1 MLLTLL
7 LFLVVLGPMIFI
19 HEFGHFA
26 VAKLLKIKVEVFSLG
41 FGPRLLGF
49 NYGDTDYRVSA
60 IPLGGYVKMK
70 GETLDEDIE
79 GTGDEFLSRPRW
91 HRFLVLIAGPV
102 MNILSA
108 IAIPAAMAMFMFQ
121 SPAYLTQPA
130 VVGSVALGSA
140 AEKAGIQP
148 GDRIL
153 QIDGKTNPTWG
164 QVSDSTILRP
174 DQPLSV
180 TVQRNTQQLQL
191 TLTPSRIQF
200 GQEKLGDSG
209 LLQNDLTPM
218 PIQVKA
224 VNPGTP
230 AEAGGLKPGDKI
242 VKFNGQPVVHF
253 HWFKSSVRN
262 FEGKPIELE
271 VDRNGQMVPL
281 HITPR
286 QEPRGD
292 VMVGFAPE
300 PSSVPLTPMITQ
312 NKSFPAAFRYAVD
325 ENIRVLVLTGDAL
338 GQIFT
343 GHRAVKETLAGPLG
357 IAKMSSDTYQSLG
370 VEGLLRLM
378 ALLSLNLGVFNLLP
392 IPVLDGGHIFII
404 FLETLF
410 GWVGLQITNGFKEK
424 MMQTGAVLLFLL
436 MGYVIYIDVARLF
449 TERSATKAT
458 TKPAAVDT
466 SPPPA
471 TPTPTPAPGK

>member
-70 GETLDEDIE
+70 GETLDEEIE
-79 GTGDEFLSRPRW
+79 GTGDEFLSRPKW

-130 VVGSVALGSA
+130 VVGSIAQGSA
-140 AEKAGIQP
+140 AEKAGFQP
-148 GDRIL
+148 GDKIL
-153 QIDGKTNPTWG
+153 QIDSKANPTWS
-164 QVSDSTILRP
+164 QVLDSTFLHP
-174 DQPLSV
+174 DQPLAV
-180 TVQRNTQQLQL
+180 TVQRNNQQLHL
-191 TLTPSRIQF
+191 TLTPSPIQL
-200 GQEKLGDSG
+200 GQEKIGDSG
-209 LLQNDLTPM
+209 LIQNDLTPM
-218 PIQVKA
+218 PIQVKV

-230 AEAGGLKPGDKI
+230 AETGGLKPGDKI

-253 HWFKSSVRN
+253 QWFKSSVRN
-262 FEGKPIELE
+262 FESKPIQLE
-271 VDRNGQMVPL
+271 VERNGQITSLQV
-281 HITPR
+281 TPR
-286 QEPRGD
+286 QEAKGE
-292 VMVGFAPE
+292 VIIGFAPE
-300 PSSVPLTPMITQ
+300 PASVPVTPMITQ
-312 NKSFPAAFRYAVD
+312 NKSFAAAFRYAVD
-325 ENIRVLVLTGDAL
+325 ENIRILVLTGDAL

-357 IAKMSSDTYQSLG
+357 IAKMSSDTYQSFG

-449 TERSATKAT
+449 TDRPAPKAT
-458 TKPAAVDT
+458 AKPAAVEPAP
-466 SPPPA
+466 PPPA
-471 TPTPTPAPGK
+471 PSPANAPNK